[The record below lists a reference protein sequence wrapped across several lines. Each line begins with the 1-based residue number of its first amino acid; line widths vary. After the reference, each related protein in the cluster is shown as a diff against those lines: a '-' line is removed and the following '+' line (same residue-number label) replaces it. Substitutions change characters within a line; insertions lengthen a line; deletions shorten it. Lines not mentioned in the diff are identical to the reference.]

1 MHEQVAFVVSFILSG
16 RSLTVRAFLQ
26 QVATAHR
33 EAVLFYRG
41 AGNYES
47 CRKGKDGEREG
58 VTRMER
64 VCRFKR
70 IPN

>member
-1 MHEQVAFVVSFILSG
+1 M
-16 RSLTVRAFLQ
+16 RAFLQ
-26 QVATAHR
+26 QVAIAHR
-33 EAVLFYRG
+33 EAVLFYRE

-64 VCRFKR
+64 VCRFKH

>member
-1 MHEQVAFVVSFILSG
+1 M
-16 RSLTVRAFLQ
+16 RAFLQ
-26 QVATAHR
+26 QVATAHM

-58 VTRMER
+58 VTRMGR

-70 IPN
+70 IPS